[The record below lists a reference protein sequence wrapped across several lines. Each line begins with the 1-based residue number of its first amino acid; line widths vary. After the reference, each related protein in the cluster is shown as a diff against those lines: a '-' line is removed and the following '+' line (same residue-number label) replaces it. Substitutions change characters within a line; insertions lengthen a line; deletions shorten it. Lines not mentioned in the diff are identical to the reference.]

1 MRTNITHS
9 EISKCFDFG
18 FSFLVDKLTR
28 SGNVVSFGSTVDGGV
43 GIPVVLPEHLNSLF
57 SILREN
63 SVQIHMYVYQ
73 SLQVRL
79 LSNNWFF
86 WNVPLPH
93 LLFIMPYLLPLM
105 SSLEKRLFVTQLN
118 HFVAL

>member
-1 MRTNITHS
+1 M
-9 EISKCFDFG
+9 
-18 FSFLVDKLTR
+18 
-28 SGNVVSFGSTVDGGV
+28 SFGSTVDGGV

-79 LSNNWFF
+79 LSNNCVGFLECSITSSSIH
-86 WNVPLPH
+86 NA
-93 LLFIMPYLLPLM
+93 MPSPYDVLTG
-105 SSLEKRLFVTQLN
+105 EKTLCNTTESFCCFMTN
-118 HFVAL
+118 CCK